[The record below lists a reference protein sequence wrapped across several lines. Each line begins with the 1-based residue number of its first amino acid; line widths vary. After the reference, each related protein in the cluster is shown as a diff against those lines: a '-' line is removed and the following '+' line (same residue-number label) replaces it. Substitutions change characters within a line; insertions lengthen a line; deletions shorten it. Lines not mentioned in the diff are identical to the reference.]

1 MATCYAFGRVLV
13 VAITGTADTV
23 IIDNALMY
31 LKINTPF
38 YFTLGLLFNL
48 RFSIQSIDSKIPP
61 LISSSLELV
70 SKIIAAFVLIKHY
83 GYLGACVAEPISWV
97 LGALFLIFAFS
108 KAYRQLKRKAVVS
121 KEF

>member
-1 MATCYAFGRVLV
+1 MNV
-13 VAITGTADTV
+13 
-23 IIDNALMY
+23 
-31 LKINTPF
+31 
-38 YFTLGLLFNL
+38 
-48 RFSIQSIDSKIPP
+48 PP

-121 KEF
+121 KEC